1 MFMFLLAGRIT
12 AQKSPAKY
20 RLLAGLFISLLS
32 KNKLSYKLL
41 KSNKNLFT
49 AVNITVIQDD
59 Y

>member
-1 MFMFLLAGRIT
+1 MFLLAGRIT